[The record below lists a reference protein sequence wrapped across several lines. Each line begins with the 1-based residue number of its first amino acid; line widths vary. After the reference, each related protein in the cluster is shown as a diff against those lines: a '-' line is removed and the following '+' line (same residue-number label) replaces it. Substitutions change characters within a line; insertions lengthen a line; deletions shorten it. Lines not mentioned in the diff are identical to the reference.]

1 MMPGEA
7 GKYEQSPLLGLLGYP
22 LSHSRSPEIFRAFFE
37 KEQRPW
43 KYELIQMEDVSA
55 LDAFILEHPSLL
67 GFNVTIPHKQA
78 LYKRCDILG
87 PEAKFSGAVN
97 TVLVHRPSGKIQLE
111 GRNTDIFGFEKL
123 LGSVVFEENTSALI
137 LGNGGSGRAVQYV
150 LKEKGI
156 PFTVVSRSFNPGT
169 IGYRQVDG
177 NVLDRNRL
185 IIQTTPLGMHPD
197 SDSAP
202 EIPYDLLGPAHTCI
216 DLVYNPA
223 VTLFLQKAAERHAQT
238 TNGSLMLQAQA
249 ERSWQ
254 FFKNHAQEIL

>member
-1 MMPGEA
+1 MPGEA
-7 GKYEQSPLLGLLGYP
+7 GKYEQIPLLGLLGNP
-22 LSHSRSPEIFRAFFE
+22 VSHSRSPEIFRLFFE

-43 KYELIQMEDVSA
+43 KYELFQMEDLSG

-78 LYKRCDILG
+78 LYKRCEILG

-111 GRNTDIFGFEKL
+111 GRNTDIHGFEKL
-123 LGSVVFEENTSALI
+123 LGSVAFEDNTSALI
-137 LGNGGSGRAVQYV
+137 LGNGGSSRAVQYV

-156 PFTVVSRSFNPGT
+156 PFTVVSRSFSPGT

-177 NVLDRNRL
+177 NVLEKHKL

-197 SDSAP
+197 IDTAP
-202 EIPYDLLGPAHTCI
+202 EIPYEILGPTHTCI

-223 VTLFLQKAAERHAQT
+223 TTLFLQRATEQHART
-238 TNGSLMLQAQA
+238 ADGSLMLQAQA
-249 ERSWQ
+249 EKSWQ
-254 FFKNHAQEIL
+254 FFKSHAQEIL